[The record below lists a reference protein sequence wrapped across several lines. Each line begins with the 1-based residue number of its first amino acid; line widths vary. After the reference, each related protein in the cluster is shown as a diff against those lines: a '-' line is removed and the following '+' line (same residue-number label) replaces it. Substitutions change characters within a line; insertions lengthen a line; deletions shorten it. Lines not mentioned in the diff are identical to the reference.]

1 MTLPRLTGG
10 MAGAR
15 ETALTAPDLTVVVPT
30 FNERDNVRPLIDA
43 LDEALAHIH
52 WEVVFVDDDSTDG
65 TAAAVRAIS
74 RQDSRVRC
82 VQRCGPRGL
91 FERRHRR
98 RSLAELTAPYV
109 SHRRST
115 ARRDAAILAEDV
127 RGTQAQPLDI
137 VVGRVT
143 FRAEASA
150 LE

>member
-1 MTLPRLTGG
+1 

-82 VQRCGPRGL
+82 VQRVGRRGL
-91 FERRHRR
+91 SSAVIEGI
-98 RSLAELTAPYV
+98 LASSAPYV
-109 SHRRST
+109 AVMDGDLQHPPELA
-115 ARRDAAILAEDV
+115 ARLKPLGIVADYAPPEKMLAEMREEQRRV
-127 RGTQAQPLDI
+127 REIA
-137 VVGRVT
+137 
-143 FRAEASA
+143 RAAG
-150 LE
+150 LLK